1 MSANIPKHSDLP
13 AQYGPVE
20 ISAIATVPSITT
32 AKQPKTALPAAPPIG
47 RLRLSIAEK
56 ECRRRKAL
64 RERRPYLFN

>member
-1 MSANIPKHSDLP
+1 
-13 AQYGPVE
+13 
-20 ISAIATVPSITT
+20 VPSITT